1 MEFRFPRYISP
12 LSITATLM
20 ARCFITSA
28 EAGVPSAIRSP
39 QSSSHAHFAPKYAF
53 RDKTFT
59 GFVADSYRYKSG
71 GKASVSEF
79 YHWLD
84 AAYTK
89 TRKTVG
95 PVPGVSGSL
104 ALVSAL
110 DAERTRIAGITDP
123 AAKTKQERLVAAW
136 AHKTIKKAVLHF
148 SLERGFEF
156 YNMVHGGERQC
167 YSQSILI
174 SGMLQRAG
182 VPAGV
187 VMVWKSMKGETSNNG
202 HAVVVAQLADGRQI
216 LVDASEPEPFPRQ
229 QGLFVRQSGQYR
241 FVTPLYAKGDAE
253 IVGYRRKSDR
263 ARIAVNT
270 VRTLDLSFLRSQFY
284 YYRGERTPGGFFDTP
299 STPAGLTKSVKPL
312 QTAINLC
319 PDNPLAVYMLGRVY
333 QRLGKDK
340 AARAQFA
347 ESYKK
352 YSDFGYLPDGAMDA
366 FDLILKKKPQVTQKS
381 AAETAKPTAVSHS

>member
-1 MEFRFPRYISP
+1 MKFRIPKYSIP

-20 ARCFITSA
+20 VGAFMTSA
-28 EAGVPSAIRSP
+28 EAGVPTAAHAKHATL
-39 QSSSHAHFAPKYAF
+39 SSHFAPKFAF
-53 RDKTFT
+53 HDKTFT
-59 GFVADSYRYKSG
+59 GFVADSYRYTSA
-71 GKASVSEF
+71 GKANPTEF
-79 YHWLD
+79 YKWLD
-84 AAYTK
+84 TAYTK

-95 PVPGVSGSL
+95 PMPGVSKGL
-104 ALVSAL
+104 ALVPAL
-110 DAERTRIAGITDP
+110 DAERTRLAAITDP

-136 AHKTIKKAVLHF
+136 AHKTVKKAVLHF

-182 VPAGV
+182 IPAGV
-187 VMVWKSMKGETSNNG
+187 VMVWKSMNGEASNNG
-202 HAVVVAQLADGRQI
+202 HAVVVAQLASGRQI

-263 ARIAVNT
+263 CRVSVNT
-270 VRTLDLSFLRSQFY
+270 VRTLDLPFLRSQFY
-284 YYRGERTPGGFFDTP
+284 YYRGERTPGGFFDTT
-299 STPAGLTKSVKPL
+299 STPAGLAKSVKPL
-312 QTAINLC
+312 QTAISLC

-340 AARAQFA
+340 LARAQFA
-347 ESYKK
+347 ESYGK
-352 YSDFGYLPDGAMDA
+352 YSAFGYLPDGAMDA
-366 FDLILKKKPQVTQKS
+366 FALILKKPQVTQKP
-381 AAETAKPTAVSHS
+381 AAETAKTTAVSPS